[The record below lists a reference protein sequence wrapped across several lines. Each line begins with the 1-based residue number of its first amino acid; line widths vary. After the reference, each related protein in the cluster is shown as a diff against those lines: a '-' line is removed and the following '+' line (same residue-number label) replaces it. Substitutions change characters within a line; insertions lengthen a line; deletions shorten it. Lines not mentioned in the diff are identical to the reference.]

1 MINFTI
7 DRSLAEV
14 VSADPASARV
24 LESFGLDYC
33 CGGRRSLGD
42 ACSEAGVDPEV
53 VLDALANIEPG
64 PAPDWASMGP
74 AELVEHLET
83 THHAYLHTELERLD
97 ALAEKVAGVHGSRHP
112 ETVEVRAVY
121 KKLRADLEPH
131 LLKEERVLFPMIRE
145 LATSSVAPSFQCGS
159 VWNPI
164 SVMMLEH
171 DRAGELLATLRTVTN
186 GYQTPADGCA
196 SYRALYEGL
205 AQLETDTHLHV
216 HKENNLLFPAVVA
229 LEARWTDSAP
239 MTSPADLGGDPPCWS
254 HLTGSF
260 DDDLCDLDVKVVDVI
275 PQRSPATSPES
286 M

>member
-1 MINFTI
+1 MTNFTI

-14 VSADPASARV
+14 VNAVPASARV

-33 CGGRRSLGD
+33 CGGRRRVGD

-53 VLDALANIEPG
+53 VLEALADIEPE

-74 AELVEHLET
+74 AELVGHLET

-97 ALAEKVAGVHGSRHP
+97 ALADKVASVHGSQHP
-112 ETVEVRAVY
+112 ETIEVRAVY

-131 LLKEERVLFPMIRE
+131 LLKEERELFPLIRE
-145 LATSSVAPSFQCGS
+145 LTTRSVAPSVHCGS

-171 DRAGELLATLRTVTN
+171 DRAGELLATLRVVTN
-186 GYQTPADGCA
+186 LYQTPADGCA
-196 SYRALYEGL
+196 SYRALYDGL

-216 HKENNLLFPAVVA
+216 HKENNLLFPADIA
-229 LEARWTDSAP
+229 LEAGWTNSAP
-239 MTSPADLGGDPPCWS
+239 MSSPSDLA
-254 HLTGSF
+254 
-260 DDDLCDLDVKVVDVI
+260 
-275 PQRSPATSPES
+275 ATRRAGPT
-286 M
+286 